1 LSDDQGNE
9 VEEKMLTATYVL
21 LTVFG
26 VGSPP
31 ANRPSDA
38 PPLELAGTVTRAEV
52 EKKIDGWKQAREQAV
67 PSAET
72 AAKLMKV
79 PAGARVDVYFGTW
92 CGDSRREVPRLWKA
106 LEGGT
111 PPFAVH
117 YIAEPRDKAR
127 RKYPAGVKVAQLPT
141 FIVTRAGK
149 EVGRV
154 VETAPDGI
162 ETDLLLLLSGERTG
176 VISARTDL

>member
-1 LSDDQGNE
+1 
-9 VEEKMLTATYVL
+9 MLTTTYVL

-31 ANRPSDA
+31 VSKPSDA
-38 PPLELAGTVTRAEV
+38 PPLELVGKVTRAEV
-52 EKKIDGWKQAREQAV
+52 EKRIDGWKQATDKAV
-67 PSAET
+67 PNADV

-79 PAGARVDVYFGTW
+79 PAGAQIDVYFGTW

-106 LEGGT
+106 LDAGT

-117 YIAEPRDKAR
+117 YVAQPRDKTR
-127 RKYPAGVKVAQLPT
+127 RKYPEGVTVSQLPT
-141 FIVTRAGK
+141 FIVKRAGK

-162 ETDLLLLLSGERTG
+162 EADLLSLLSGERTG